1 MPDTP
6 PSLFNVLINDQLLL
20 TLMILYILL
29 IILALYFNSKSW
41 MQYKGDTKTSV
52 DEILDDEKD
61 KLRSTRTRWWNLLIK
76 INCFLYNICWIRIY

>member
-1 MPDTP
+1 MSDT
-6 PSLFNVLINDQLLL
+6 SQSIFKVLINDKLLL

-29 IILALYFNSKSW
+29 ITLALYFNSKSW
-41 MQYKGDTKTSV
+41 MQYKGDTKTSI

-76 INCFLYNICWIRIY
+76 NK